1 MVVGEPHFVSNPIF
15 DSASFPPEHPL
26 GFRRVGAV
34 VELCR
39 LLGWLEEGRLVES
52 DEAPR
57 EVLERFHTPDYLDA
71 LQATDESQSAPR
83 EVRRRYRLGTP
94 DNPIFPGMYA
104 RPARACGG
112 SLKAA
117 ELVKPGGVA
126 FHPAGGTHHG
136 RPDRAAGFCFL
147 NDPVFAILGLLDGG
161 ADSVLYVDLDAH
173 HGDGVQDAFAA
184 DERVFTFSVHEA
196 GRWPRSG
203 ALEDRGTGRARN
215 LPLPAGGND
224 SELAW
229 IMEAGLHPWLA
240 SLAPDAL
247 VVQCGAD
254 GLFEDPLSRLEYS
267 NGALWRA
274 VADLVTAVPRAV
286 VLGGGGYHPQALV
299 RCWSGLWGTL
309 NACLIPSELLA
320 EARSLLAGLGGGRRR
335 NTAIEPRL
343 LTTLADRP
351 RPGPLR
357 EEVRQSV
364 AALAAD

>member
-1 MVVGEPHFVSNPIF
+1 MKAIHFVSNPIF

-34 VELCR
+34 IELCR
-39 LLGWLEEGRLVES
+39 LLGWLDEERLVMG

-57 EVLERFHTPDYLDA
+57 DVLERFHTPDYLDA
-71 LQATDESQSAPR
+71 LQAADENQTASR

-117 ELVKPGGVA
+117 QLVQAGGVA

-161 ADSVLYVDLDAH
+161 AERVLYVDFDAH

-184 DERVFTFSVHEA
+184 EERVFTFSVHEA
-196 GRWPRSG
+196 GRWPRTG
-203 ALEDRGTGRARN
+203 DLDDRGLGRARN

-229 IMEAGLHPWLA
+229 ICEAALGPWLA
-240 SLAPDAL
+240 TTAPDAL

-254 GLFEDPLSRLEYS
+254 GLFEDPLCRLEYS
-267 NGALWRA
+267 NAALWQA
-274 VADLVTAVPRAV
+274 VADLVVSVPRAV

-299 RCWSGLWGTL
+299 RCWSGLWATL
-309 NACLIPSELLA
+309 DGRTVPAELPA
-320 EARSLLAGLGGGRRR
+320 QARALLAGLGGGRQRH
-335 NTAIEPRL
+335 AVEPRL
-343 LTTLADRP
+343 LTTLAAPP
-351 RPGPLR
+351 RPGAVR
-357 EEVRQSV
+357 DEVRRAV
-364 AALAAD
+364 ATMAAG

>member
-1 MVVGEPHFVSNPIF
+1 MRVRSLHFVSNPIF
-15 DSASFPPEHPL
+15 DSASFPSEHPL

-39 LLGWLEEGRLVES
+39 PLGWLDDTRLVRS

-57 EVLERFHTPDYLDA
+57 KVLERFHAADYLDA
-71 LQATDESQSAPR
+71 LQAADENQSAPR

-94 DNPIFPGMYA
+94 DNPIFRGMYA

-117 ELVKPGGVA
+117 ELVQRGGIA

-147 NDPVFAILGLLDGG
+147 NDPVFAVLGLLDGG
-161 ADSVLYVDLDAH
+161 AERVLYVDFDAH

-196 GRWPRSG
+196 GRWPRTG
-203 ALEDRGTGRARN
+203 ALDDRGLGRARN

-229 IMEAGLHPWLA
+229 IVEAALLPWLA
-240 SLAPDAL
+240 AITPDAL

-254 GLFEDPLSRLEYS
+254 GLFEDPLCRLEYT
-267 NGALWRA
+267 NGALWQA
-274 VADLVTAVPRAV
+274 VADLVAAVPRAV

-299 RCWSGLWGTL
+299 HCWSGLWATL
-309 NACLIPSELLA
+309 DGRKIPDELPA
-320 EARSLLAGLGGGRRR
+320 EGQVLLAGLGGGRGQHG
-335 NTAIEPRL
+335 NVEPRL
-343 LTTLADRP
+343 LTSLADPP
-351 RPGPLR
+351 RPAPIR
-357 EEVRQSV
+357 DEVRRAV
-364 AALAAD
+364 ARLGAT